1 MRTISLKS
9 DEVFYDRLTH
19 LAKQLSLS
27 KSELIRKAVTAYEET
42 ARKRQLKDQMRAAS
56 LRVREASINLN
67 AEMDDTLLDGLD
79 DV

>member
-1 MRTISLKS
+1 MRTITLKS
-9 DEVFYDRLTH
+9 DEAFFDRLTH
-19 LAKQLSLS
+19 LARELSLS

-42 ARKRQLKDQMRAAS
+42 AHRRQLKEQMRTAS
-56 LRVREASINLN
+56 QRVREANIQIN